1 MVAENLSVLVHLMQQ
16 EISKIFRLHLDILII
31 VENGLRQPLLFLV
44 RTKALS
50 LQNEGSAYGIKKTYI
65 TWQT

>member
-1 MVAENLSVLVHLMQQ
+1 MQQ

-44 RTKALS
+44 RTKTLS
-50 LQNEGSAYGIKKTYI
+50 LQNEGSAYRIKKTISVGKLNLYLPGLS
-65 TWQT
+65 

>member
-1 MVAENLSVLVHLMQQ
+1 MVAENLSVLVHLMEQ

-44 RTKALS
+44 RTKTLS
-50 LQNEGSAYGIKKTYI
+50 LQNEGSAYKKI
-65 TWQT
+65 